1 MERHAIWHQRVKRDM
16 DIKQSQHLKWF
27 CVNDAQQSTIDRMI
41 DELRILKLDETIK
54 VHEQSNKFMQLIKS
68 LSTLGEEV
76 LPQNARNMFLN
87 NTIEP
92 DYENGKTILK
102 GTK

>member
-1 MERHAIWHQRVKRDM
+1 M

-54 VHEQSNKFMQLIKS
+54 VHEQSNKFM
-68 LSTLGEEV
+68 
-76 LPQNARNMFLN
+76 
-87 NTIEP
+87 
-92 DYENGKTILK
+92 
-102 GTK
+102 